1 MTSETV
7 TAIASVIAALGIIF
21 AAFQAR
27 IAAKQL
33 TLSQE
38 QLRADHERSRREHA
52 IEVLRAWTKSLDKAQ
67 PSARKFI
74 QELEESQCK
83 LLIQRKPFKVSAEYQ
98 DLLKHA
104 LHDVL
109 DESNELEPDNDDEI
123 TLNQKH
129 LSELLSLIIEHLN
142 TLEVALLS
150 WMNGVADKEIMESQF
165 EYLVRFE
172 DGHFVLE
179 NLRKVMAGKANFPA
193 IDLFVEHLTK
203 KYENAKPKAKLQVA

>member
-1 MTSETV
+1 MTPEFI

-38 QLRADHERSRREHA
+38 QLRADHERSRRENA
-52 IEVLRAWTKSLDKAQ
+52 IEVLRSWTKSLDKAQ

-74 QELEESQCK
+74 QELDESQCK
-83 LLIQRKPFKVSAEYQ
+83 LLIQRKPFKVSEEHQ
-98 DLLKHA
+98 NLLEHA

-109 DESNELEPDNDDEI
+109 DNLDELNPENGEI

-150 WMNGVADKEIMESQF
+150 WMNGVADRDIMESQF

-172 DGHFVLE
+172 DGHFLLE
-179 NLRKVMAGKANFPA
+179 NLRKVMVGKANFPA
-193 IDLFVEHLTK
+193 IDLFVEHLKK
-203 KYENAKPKAKLQVA
+203 KYQEAKPKSKPQIA

>member
-1 MTSETV
+1 MTPEII

-33 TLSQE
+33 TLSQK

-67 PSARKFI
+67 PSARRFI
-74 QELEESQCK
+74 QELDENQCK
-83 LLIQRKPFKVSAEYQ
+83 CLIQRKPFSVNSEYE

-104 LHDVL
+104 LRDVL
-109 DESNELEPDNDDEI
+109 DDLDELKPINGEI

-150 WMNGVADKEIMESQF
+150 WMNGVADKDIMESQF

-179 NLRKVMAGKANFPA
+179 NLRKVMTGKASFPA
-193 IDLFVEHLTK
+193 IDHFVEYLTK
-203 KYENAKPKAKLQVA
+203 KYEDAKPKAKPQIA